1 MKAWVGL
8 GANLGDPAQMLRVA
22 ISLLRAHPRIRLEAE
37 SSLYRSEP
45 WGVRD
50 QPAFVNAVV
59 RVETDLQPLQLLD
72 ALLGIERELGRR
84 RTGPRWGPR
93 TIDLDLL
100 SYDNLVLQSPRL
112 QIPHPR
118 MQQRAFVLLP
128 LLELDPDFEI
138 PGLERAAE
146 CLARID
152 QRERRGVVPLPKQ
165 AED

>member
-1 MKAWVGL
+1 MKAWIGL
-8 GANLGDPAQMLRVA
+8 GANLGDAVRSLRAAV
-22 ISLLRAHPRIRLEAE
+22 SLLQAHPRIHIEDE

-45 WGVRD
+45 WGVQD
-50 QPAFVNAVV
+50 QPAFVNAVA

-72 ALLGIERELGRR
+72 VLLDIEDQLGRQ

-100 SYDNLVLQSPRL
+100 SYDNLLLLSPRL

-118 MQQRAFVLLP
+118 MHQRAFVLLP

-138 PGLERAAE
+138 PGLDRAAD
-146 CLARID
+146 CLARIEE
-152 QRERRGVVPLPKQ
+152 RERRGVVPLPDQ
-165 AED
+165 TED